1 MSNEDLQQIQGLVAG
16 AKTVLVLTHSN
27 PSIDVMASVLAI
39 GLAMQKMGKIVTMA
53 MESAPLVEVANLV
66 GIDKVVTALGGGKN
80 LTLSYKPYA
89 AGDFEKVLYPGD
101 SDDPNAGFKLII
113 VPKDGIVPDVNNF
126 SFSFSGG
133 TAAADLI
140 FTVDVLEPQQLGA
153 LYSTEL
159 FPAIPTQNVIN
170 IDNHDPNKDYGKFNL
185 VEPDAASVSEI
196 TAFFLR
202 AVNATLDADIAGNL
216 YQGLQQATNNFST
229 PKTGA
234 ASFEAA
240 AICKRA
246 VPKAQTPA
254 PQPAAPL
261 VNQAVP
267 EDWTQPKIFRGG
279 GGNV

>member
-1 MSNEDLQQIQGLVAG
+1 MSNEDLQQIQGLVTA

-39 GLAMQKMGKIVTMA
+39 YLGMQKLGKTVTVA
-53 MESAPLVEVANLV
+53 MESAPLVEVSNLV
-66 GIDKVVTALGGGKN
+66 GIDKVVTSLGGGKN

-113 VPKDGIVPDVNNF
+113 VPKDGITPDVNNF

-140 FTVDVLEPQQLGA
+140 FVVDTLEPQQLGA

-159 FPAIPTQNVIN
+159 FPAIPVQNVIN

-202 AVNATLDADIAGNL
+202 AVNVQLDADMAGNL
-216 YQGLQQATNNFST
+216 YQGLQQATNNFSS

-234 ASFEAA
+234 ATFEAA

-246 VPKAQTPA
+246 IPKTQPVSNPTPVGGA
-254 PQPAAPL
+254 I
-261 VNQAVP
+261 P

>member
-1 MSNEDLQQIQGLVAG
+1 
-16 AKTVLVLTHSN
+16 
-27 PSIDVMASVLAI
+27 
-39 GLAMQKMGKIVTMA
+39 
-53 MESAPLVEVANLV
+53 
-66 GIDKVVTALGGGKN
+66 DKVVTSLGGGKN

-113 VPKDGIVPDVNNF
+113 VPKDGIVPNVNNF
-126 SFSFSGG
+126 SFNFSGG

-140 FTVDVLEPQQLGA
+140 FIVDTLEPQQLGA
-153 LYSTEL
+153 LYSQEL
-159 FPAIPTQNVIN
+159 FPAVPTQNVIN

-202 AVNATLDADIAGNL
+202 AVNVQLDADMANNL
-216 YQGLQQATNNFST
+216 YQGLQQATNNFSS

-234 ASFEAA
+234 ATFEAA

-246 VPKAQTPA
+246 VPKAQP
-254 PQPAAPL
+254 
-261 VNQAVP
+261 VP